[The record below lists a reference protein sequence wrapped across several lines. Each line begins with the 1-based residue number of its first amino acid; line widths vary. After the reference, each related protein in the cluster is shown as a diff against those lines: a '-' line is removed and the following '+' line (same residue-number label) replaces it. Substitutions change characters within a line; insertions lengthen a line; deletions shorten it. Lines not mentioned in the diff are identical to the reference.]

1 MQFWNEFVEIFKI
14 KTSFDGCFRDLNFSF
29 FLSIYIHYLG
39 NSVSV
44 PKKPSSKIGQSVD
57 LIRCVMK
64 SNNYGLYIYIFLLHK
79 CTYIYCTIYL
89 LHNIFNAHL
98 FTAQYINC
106 TYIYCTSVKNY
117 LLNLLGNLEI
127 AIS

>member
-57 LIRCVMK
+57 LIRRVMK
-64 SNNYGLYIYIFLLHK
+64 SNNHGLHDGCIYKKWEEGEYIY
-79 CTYIYCTIYL
+79 
-89 LHNIFNAHL
+89 AH
-98 FTAQYINC
+98 
-106 TYIYCTSVKNY
+106 IYCTSAKTTC
-117 LLNLLGNLEI
+117 
-127 AIS
+127 